1 MWTIGAAGVLAL
13 VAGGVMEARTSF
25 LQSRYFTLWA
35 NAMTY
40 RVGEGPSHS
49 LRFPLGG
56 PYDERLGY
64 SQLPAL
70 MPALERR
77 HFIIDRQA
85 VMSPALADF
94 TARHGYAV
102 YQEKGSAGLVL
113 ETPEGFPLYEAT
125 YPERLYRKFS
135 EIPPVV
141 VASLLFVENRSLL
154 DFSHPEQN
162 PAVEWQRFLLAAAGQ
177 VAGWAVPGAQ
187 QGGGSTLAT
196 QTEKFEHSPGGF
208 TRGIKDKLLQMIAA
222 STRAYLDGRD
232 TTDARK
238 RIVTAYLNA
247 TPLSSR
253 PGYGEIIGIADGLN
267 AWYGTDFEEAN
278 RVLADGATNL
288 PRKAEIYKQVLSFLI
303 AQRRPSYYLS
313 SDQAALESL
322 ADQYLRLL
330 GEAGIIGPELRDAA
344 LAAPLKFTE
353 RPPAPEP
360 TSFISRK
367 AVNAIRTELLG
378 VLKAPN
384 LYSLD
389 RYDLRATTTI
399 NARAQ
404 DNVSR
409 LLGRLKEPGQ
419 VQALGMVGQNL
430 LRGEDPARVAY
441 SVVLYE
447 REGDRNVVR
456 VHADSL
462 DEPFD
467 INSGAKLI
475 LGSTAKLR
483 TLVTYLDIMGRL
495 HARFEEATP
504 AELRKAADPANDV
517 LTRWA
522 AAYMTKAPD
531 RSLKAMLTAAMDRR
545 YSANP
550 GQVFFTGGGRH
561 VFHNFERYEDS
572 KVYTVEDAFANS
584 VNLVFVRLL
593 RDVSNYYLAELNDK
607 RQTGDP
613 NAQRQAYLKRFVDQE
628 SRVYLNRFYNDLRN
642 RSADDILAR
651 LAQEAGPAPH
661 KLTMV
666 FRSVRPEASLEDL
679 RAFLNRRVRKGSV
692 DDKTLKRLYDTYNVE
707 RYSLSDRA
715 YIARIHPL
723 KIWVATYLQS
733 NPKAAREEVMNE
745 SADEREE
752 SYGWLLKS
760 KRPHKQD
767 VRIRI
772 IAEQDAFA
780 EILKDW
786 RKQGYPFERLVPSL
800 ATAIGSSGDRPEA
813 LSQLI
818 GTVLNDGVRLPT
830 TNVERLHFATG
841 TPYETGL
848 SYAPEPGQRVIAPEA
863 AAIVRK
869 ALTKVVSD
877 GTAKRLQGTF
887 HGDDGMPLPVGGKT
901 GTGDNRLEHFTAG
914 NRLVSSEAVDRTATF
929 VFFLGDRFFGTVT
942 AYVRGPEAA
951 KYRFTSALSVQLLKA
966 LQPEIT
972 PLFKPAPTL
981 SGLAN

>member
-1 MWTIGAAGVLAL
+1 VIWAIGAAGVLAL
-13 VAGGVMEARTSF
+13 AAEVVLEARTSF
-25 LQSRYFTLWA
+25 LQSRYFALSA
-35 NAMTY
+35 SAMTY
-40 RVGEGPSHS
+40 RVGAGPSPR
-49 LRFPLGG
+49 LQFPVGG

-64 SQLPAL
+64 SHLPAL

-77 HFIIDRQA
+77 HFTIERQA

-102 YQEKGSAGLVL
+102 YPEKGSAGLVL
-113 ETPEGFPLYEAT
+113 ETPEGFPLYQAT
-125 YPERLYRKFS
+125 YPERVYGKFS
-135 EIPPVV
+135 EIPPLVV
-141 VASLLFVENRSLL
+141 SSLLFVENRSLL

-162 PAVEWQRFLLAAAGQ
+162 PAVEWDRFILAAAGQ
-177 VAGWAVPGAQ
+177 VASWAVPGAQ

-196 QTEKFEHSPGGF
+196 QTEKFEHSPGGL

-238 RIVTAYLNA
+238 HIVTAYLNA

-253 PGYGEIIGIADGLN
+253 PGYGEIIGIADGLR

-278 RVLADGATNL
+278 RVLSGAAAN
-288 PRKAEIYKQVLSFLI
+288 PARKAEIYKQVLSLLI

-313 SDQAALESL
+313 ADHAALESL

-330 GEAGIIGPELRDAA
+330 GEAAVIGPDLRDAA

-378 VLKAPN
+378 VLKTPN

-389 RYDLRATTTI
+389 RYDLRAATTI

-409 LLGRLKEPGQ
+409 LLARLKDPRE
-419 VQALGMVGQNL
+419 VKALGLVGDNL

-447 REGDRNVVR
+447 RQGDRNVVR

-483 TLVTYLDIMGRL
+483 TLVTYLDIVARL
-495 HARFEEATP
+495 HARYENAGPT
-504 AELRKAADPANDV
+504 ELRKGADSTNDV
-517 LTRWA
+517 MTRWVA
-522 AAYMTKAPD
+522 SYMSQASDK
-531 RSLKAMLTAAMDRR
+531 SLKATLRAAMERR

-561 VFHNFERYEDS
+561 VFRNFEKYEDS

-584 VNLVFVRLL
+584 INLVFVRLL

-607 RQTGDP
+607 RQPGDA

-628 SRVYLNRFYNDLRN
+628 SRVYLNRFYKDLRN
-642 RSADDILAR
+642 RTPDDILAR

-661 KLTMV
+661 KLATV
-666 FRSVRPEASLEDL
+666 FRSLRPQASVAEF
-679 RAFLNRRVRKGSV
+679 REFLNRRVRKGSV
-692 DDKTLKRLYDTYNVE
+692 DDKTIQRLYGTYTVE

-715 YIARIHPL
+715 YIAKIHPL
-723 KIWVATYLQS
+723 KLWVGAYLQS
-733 NPKAAREEVMNE
+733 NPKAARDEVMDE

-786 RKQGYPFERLVPSL
+786 RKQGYPFDRLVPSL

-813 LSQLI
+813 LSQLM
-818 GTVLNDGVRLPT
+818 GTILNDGVRLPD

-841 TPYETGL
+841 TPYETNL
-848 SYAPEPGQRVIAPEA
+848 SYAPQPGQRAFAPEI
-863 AAIVRK
+863 AAIVRG

-877 GTAKRLQGTF
+877 GTAKRLQGAF
-887 HGDDGMPLPVGGKT
+887 QENDGSPLPVGGKT

-914 NRLVSSEAVDRTATF
+914 NRLISSEAVDRTATF

-972 PLFKPAPTL
+972 PLLRATPNT
-981 SGLAN
+981 